1 MSGDSEVQRLRCKL
15 KEAEESL
22 QKAAQYGLQLLDG
35 QLDLQNQLEEQRVEM
50 TNTLEALEQEKY
62 SLQREVELKSRMMD
76 SLRSEL
82 EALRGQQRLMLEK
95 QEAQLERGYTL
106 ELSELKS
113 KVDRLM
119 AELDEARLSEKQLR
133 HKLDLQAET
142 LANRTEELRALTERA
157 HETMSSEVLE
167 LQVERAELVAA
178 KVTLER
184 ELQEGHYKE
193 QQLGLANSNLQQRL
207 ARLTEEKEERE
218 KEAVSCFNAL
228 EKARE
233 TNQDLQIQL
242 HQLLQQAQDPNS
254 KGNSLFS
261 EVEDRRAEMERQLIS
276 MKVQHQSLL
285 KQHAFS
291 RQQLQRMKVQ
301 IATLMQLQGSR
312 ADPGQLERLQSMLSE
327 KNNEIEA
334 LMVKVRRLE
343 KVEMAVKAQPSGM
356 TGDAESTDGTFYT
369 DLLKMQLSNS
379 QKDAEQL
386 GDELSR
392 QRMKAFSESQR
403 VLELE
408 RKLFST
414 ERALKLCQSTNIKLQ
429 VKLDELRLQY
439 EPNEVKKSQGQKRR
453 HEKLPA
459 DAPEAPPVPEK
470 REAEA
475 VGRSEGSPEE
485 ATAIAA
491 ERPLATPL
499 LPARATKPGR
509 SARDTKCVRICEETS
524 TIPDAPRSPSADCTV
539 KTKKAE
545 VVIDVGDENRK
556 AERKKHHKSQGA
568 IHVASE
574 PTMEDQCVQQ

>member
-22 QKAAQYGLQLLDG
+22 QKAAQYGLELLDG

-50 TNTLEALEQEKY
+50 TNTLEVLEQEKY

-76 SLRSEL
+76 SLRSEF

-95 QEAQLERGYTL
+95 QEAQLERGHSL
-106 ELSELKS
+106 ELNELKS
-113 KVDRLM
+113 KVDRLK

-133 HKLDLQAET
+133 HKLDLQAEA

-167 LQVERAELVAA
+167 LQVERAELEAA
-178 KVTLER
+178 KVALER

-193 QQLGLANSNLQQRL
+193 QQLELANNNLQHRL

-233 TNQDLQIQL
+233 VNQDLQVQL
-242 HQLLQQAQDPNS
+242 DQLLQQAQDPNS

-276 MKVQHQSLL
+276 MRVQHQSLL

-343 KVEMAVKAQPSGM
+343 KVEMAVKAQPSGV

-439 EPNEVKKSQGQKRR
+439 EPNELKKTQGQKRR

-459 DAPEAPPVPEK
+459 DAPEDPPALEK

-475 VGRSEGSPEE
+475 ETRAERSPEE
-485 ATAIAA
+485 AVTAAA
-491 ERPLATPL
+491 ERALARPL
-499 LPARATKPGR
+499 LPARAAKPCR
-509 SARDTKCVRICEETS
+509 SARDTKCVRICEEAT

-539 KTKKAE
+539 KTKAE
-545 VVIDVGDENRK
+545 LVIDVGEENRK
-556 AERKKHHKSQGA
+556 AERKRHHKSQGA